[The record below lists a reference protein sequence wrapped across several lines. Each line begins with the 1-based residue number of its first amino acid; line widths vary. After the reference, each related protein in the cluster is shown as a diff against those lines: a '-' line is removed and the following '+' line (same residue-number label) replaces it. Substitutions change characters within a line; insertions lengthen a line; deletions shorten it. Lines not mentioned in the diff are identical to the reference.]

1 MCVKACFAN
10 SANLLAEFA
19 YLALRD
25 VAVLNRRE
33 LLGFTL
39 GLGAGAMLWPTPSA
53 AASITYDEAVRS
65 TWRPLHAT
73 PRDRELVRYATLAA
87 NSHNTQPWIFSAAG
101 NEITISPD
109 FSRRC
114 PAVDP
119 DDHHIFASLGCAA
132 ENLSHAAA
140 AMGLQATPAL
150 TADKVI
156 IGLEPA
162 SPTRSPLFEAIS
174 ARQSTRAKY
183 DGRAVSSEALRLLEA
198 AGREPG
204 ISMIIMTDR
213 PRISNVADYV
223 LQGNSAQMRDRAF
236 MDELKDWLRFSETD
250 AVATMDG
257 LFSRSSGNPAMPAW
271 LARQLLKVFFT
282 EAGENK
288 KYREHIESS
297 AGVAVFVSEA
307 NDRAHWVA
315 AGRACQRFGLQATAL
330 GLKYA
335 FINQPVEI
343 PALRSQFASF
353 LGIGGRRADIVLRF
367 GTGPELPRSLRR
379 PPEQVMR
386 EAG

>member
-1 MCVKACFAN
+1 M
-10 SANLLAEFA
+10 
-19 YLALRD
+19 
-25 VAVLNRRE
+25 LNRRE

-39 GLGAGAMLWPTPSA
+39 GLGAGAMFRPTPSD
-53 AASITYDEAVRS
+53 AASMTYDQAVRS
-65 TWRPLHAT
+65 TWRPLQAT

-109 FSRRC
+109 FSRSC

-140 AMGLQATPAL
+140 AIGLQATPAL
-150 TADKVI
+150 AGDKVI
-156 IGLEPA
+156 IGLAPA
-162 SPTRSPLFEAIS
+162 LPVRSPLFEAIS
-174 ARQSTRAKY
+174 ARQSTRARY
-183 DGRAVSSEALRLLEA
+183 DGRPVPAKALRLLESA
-198 AGREPG
+198 SREPG
-204 ISMIIMTDR
+204 ISLIVITDR

-236 MDELKDWLRFSETD
+236 MDELENWLRFSEAD
-250 AVATMDG
+250 AVARMDG
-257 LFSRSSGNPAMPAW
+257 LFSRASGNPAMPAW
-271 LARQLLKVFFT
+271 LARPLLKLVFT

-307 NDRAHWVA
+307 DDKAHWVA

-335 FINQPVEI
+335 FINQPVEV

-353 LGIGGRRADIVLRF
+353 LGIGSRRADIVLRF
-367 GTGPELPRSLRR
+367 GAGPELPKSLRR

-386 EAG
+386 EAR